1 MNKENT
7 KLENF
12 LEIKEKHDR
21 MKGLVEDYMIEYQL
35 EKYKPLLENGLKL
48 MKEYDEGFDSNDII
62 EFFTIKL
69 MKYINTKYEY

>member
-21 MKGLVEDYMIEYQL
+21 MKELVEDYMIEYQL
-35 EKYKPLLENGLKL
+35 EKYKPLL
-48 MKEYDEGFDSNDII
+48 DEGFDSNDII

>member
-35 EKYKPLLENGLKL
+35 EKYKPLL
-48 MKEYDEGFDSNDII
+48 DEGFDSNDII